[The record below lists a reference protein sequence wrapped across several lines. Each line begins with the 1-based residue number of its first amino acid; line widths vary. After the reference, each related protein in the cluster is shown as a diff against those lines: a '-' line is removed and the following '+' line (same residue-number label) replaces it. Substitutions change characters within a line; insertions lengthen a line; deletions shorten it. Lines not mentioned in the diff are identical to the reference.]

1 MNDKLTLI
9 STAVLTVIFVV
20 CGLLNLLEILAV
32 KIIIFLL
39 YLVIIANILI
49 VKSKDEDTKNLHK

>member
-1 MNDKLTLI
+1 MSDKLTLI
-9 STAVLTVIFVV
+9 STAVLTLIFVV